1 VDDKLAIGLVDTVD
15 YIQTI
20 LEDTKSIE
28 QKSEEHLDVIK
39 HCLVDEK
46 KKNKKIHDK
55 RGFIKLFSAI
65 NHKGLIKALN
75 SVTKKTKEG
84 SDILISI
91 FRDFNNLGKK
101 IEVEN
106 LQNLDTSLGLITG
119 TVLRFGLDIVKA
131 VPVYF
136 IANRF
141 MPYIGTSIA
150 AFINIIGTSVTPKTL
165 EKTSTVF
172 SSLSDFSGSVRSF
185 FLDLAKSLPLIP
197 LAQLSIGLISNAY
210 KDINSL
216 VKKFSKIKDEE
227 LSSFERLSAFATNIR
242 SFAMSIAL
250 ATPFLILAY
259 PGIVM
264 LNLASNL
271 ITNIISNFAQK
282 DKEIKSGTSTLFE
295 ISKGLLVF
303 TGTMALVALG
313 SAYII
318 SNIGSIL
325 GVLGLLYLTSVTYN
339 LIQSDYPV

>member
-106 LQNLDTSLGLITG
+106 LQNLDTSLGLSSAS
-119 TVLRFGLDIVKA
+119 F
-131 VPVYF
+131 
-136 IANRF
+136 
-141 MPYIGTSIA
+141 SI
-150 AFINIIGTSVTPKTL
+150 
-165 EKTSTVF
+165 
-172 SSLSDFSGSVRSF
+172 
-185 FLDLAKSLPLIP
+185 
-197 LAQLSIGLISNAY
+197 
-210 KDINSL
+210 
-216 VKKFSKIKDEE
+216 
-227 LSSFERLSAFATNIR
+227 
-242 SFAMSIAL
+242 
-250 ATPFLILAY
+250 
-259 PGIVM
+259 
-264 LNLASNL
+264 
-271 ITNIISNFAQK
+271 
-282 DKEIKSGTSTLFE
+282 
-295 ISKGLLVF
+295 
-303 TGTMALVALG
+303 
-313 SAYII
+313 
-318 SNIGSIL
+318 
-325 GVLGLLYLTSVTYN
+325 
-339 LIQSDYPV
+339 